1 MVLLTF
7 NIVNNKSDFKKG
19 HFLSDEELVNI
30 TVQNATSILRLLEF
44 NNILATFFVEISL
57 VEKIKP
63 IIKKMISGG
72 HELALYNQNATL
84 PEIETAKKCGE
95 ELTGKMIRGIRQK
108 DLLVS
113 VEDLKRSGFTYISNI
128 ENADILFPLKR
139 LKRSTEI
146 SLEHGIHLIPESIS
160 PYSQIPYNDFVFQVL
175 PLKYYEN
182 MVLETIKND
191 DFVVVYLNT
200 WQFTDVEKHGFDI
213 PIYRRYNSGRKMEN
227 KLENFLVWIN
237 EENLA
242 YSRMKDFIF

>member
-19 HFLSDEELVNI
+19 YFLSEEEMVNI
-30 TVQNATSILRLLEF
+30 TIQNTASILRLLEF

-57 VEKIKP
+57 IETLQP
-63 IIKKMISGG
+63 TIKKMMSHG
-72 HELALYNQNATL
+72 HELAFYNQKSTL
-84 PEIETAKKCGE
+84 SEIESAKKFAE
-95 ELTGKMIRGIRQK
+95 DLTGKMIRGIRQK
-108 DLLVS
+108 DISIS
-113 VEDLKRSGFTYISNI
+113 VDDLKKLEFTYISNI

-146 SLEHGIHLIPESIS
+146 SVQNGMNIIPESIS

-191 DFVVVYLNT
+191 DFVIVYLNT
-200 WQFTDVEKHGFDI
+200 WQLTDVEKHHFDI
-213 PIYRRYNSGRKMEN
+213 PWYRKHNSGRKMEN
-227 KLENFLVWIN
+227 KLENFLVWMN

-242 YSRMKDFIF
+242 FSRMKDFIF